1 MAPYGEKAKQYPG
14 GFIDLSQGT
23 PVDATPKFI
32 QEALSQASNSPSYP
46 LTAGSAQL
54 KQAIK
59 NWASSTLGATGEYD
73 VLPVIGSKEFVGLLP
88 TFLQSKKV
96 LYPQIAYPT
105 YLVGALLALLQL
117 MAADI

>member
-1 MAPYGEKAKQYPG
+1 LAPYGEKAKQYPG

-54 KQAIK
+54 KEAIK
-59 NWASSTLGATGEYD
+59 NWASSTLGATGEFD
-73 VLPVIGSKEFVGLLP
+73 VLPVIGSKEFVALLP
-88 TFLQSKKV
+88 TFLQRRKFYTHK
-96 LYPQIAYPT
+96 LHTQHI
-105 YLVGALLALLQL
+105 
-117 MAADI
+117 